1 MNKVTTAA
9 GLLSVVIAASALAE
23 PADDQIDVESIE
35 EILVLGRTVD
45 LNTTTIDV
53 ETEMVTDTAHVLRR
67 LPGSDFNAN
76 GPITGI
82 AQHRGMFGDRVSV
95 ALDGVGLIS
104 GGPNAMD
111 TPLAYSTPMLTDHII
126 VERGIPGVGVGPET
140 IGGHIS
146 TSLARG
152 DFSESS
158 AFGTAGFVGTRYS
171 DNGDAS
177 STAARLSAVNDHHRV
192 SLLAGIDRG
201 DHLTTP
207 VGDIIPSELSRDRFD
222 LSYGYRNGATELT
235 LFAGLLETTDAGT
248 PALAMDIRS
257 IDTALYGLR
266 YQARPGDKFSL
277 QARLSYNDVEHW
289 MDNFS
294 LRPPPGMAGMYRQ
307 NFTTGKG
314 GEYGIA
320 GTGEFDRGDLTFGV
334 DGRVAAHTSDI
345 SNPNNPMFG
354 IANFNDVDRDL
365 VGIFTEWQQSLGE
378 GEIELGA
385 RFNRVTAS
393 AGDVQATGM
402 MGMMDANAQLLA
414 DAFNMADRDIRY
426 DNVDVVVKYQHPIG
440 ERSTVLVEAGSKTR
454 APSYQELF
462 LWLPLQATGG
472 LADGRSYI
480 GNLSL
485 KAERS
490 NEINVGFDTSKG
502 RWQVSPHVFYKD
514 VDNFIQGTPSTNDPA
529 NMLAMMMSGQGA
541 LAFSNVDARIY
552 GADIAWSLVAGD
564 RVTLDG
570 VVSYARGER
579 KDVDD
584 NLYRLAPLNGSIGA
598 NYANARWI
606 MRAELA
612 AYARQDK
619 VSAYNNE
626 SETPGYGIVNL
637 QFNWQPLESLRL
649 ELQASNILDKTFQNH
664 LSGTNRVNDVDI
676 PAGVRLFGRGR
687 TITAG
692 VHFTF

>member
-1 MNKVTTAA
+1 MNKIMAA
-9 GLLSVVIAASALAE
+9 AAMLPVFIAASALAQ
-23 PADDQIDVESIE
+23 PAGDAKDNESIE
-35 EILVLGRTVD
+35 EILVLGRTID
-45 LNTTTIDV
+45 LDTTTIDV
-53 ETEMVTDTAHVLRR
+53 ETEIVTDTAHVLRR

-95 ALDGVGLIS
+95 ALDGVGLVS

-111 TPLAYSTPMLTDHII
+111 TPLSYSTPMLTDHIV
-126 VERGIPGVGVGPET
+126 VERGIPGVGVAPEA

-152 DFSESS
+152 EFGQSSE
-158 AFGTAGFVGTRYS
+158 FGTAGFVGTRYS

-177 STAARLSAVNDHHRV
+177 STAARLSATNDRHRV

-201 DHLTTP
+201 DNIKTP

-222 LSYGYRNGATELT
+222 LSYGYSNGQTELT
-235 LFAGLLETTDAGT
+235 LFAGLLDTTDAGT

-257 IDTALYGLR
+257 IDTSLYGLR
-266 YQARPGDKFSL
+266 YRARPGDGFSL
-277 QARLSYNDVEHW
+277 RARLSYNDVEHW

-294 LRPPPGMAGMYRQ
+294 LRPPPGMGGMYRQ

-320 GTGEFDRGDLTFGV
+320 GTFEFAPGDLTAGI

-354 IANFNDVDRDL
+354 IANFNEVDRDL
-365 VGIFTEWQQSLGE
+365 VGVFTEWRQPLGE

-385 RFNRVTAS
+385 RFNHVSAG
-393 AGDVQATGM
+393 AGDVQATGL
-402 MGMMDANAQLLA
+402 MGMMDTNAQILV
-414 DAFNMADRDIRY
+414 DAFNAANRDISY
-426 DNVDVVVKYQHPIG
+426 DNVDVVAKYRRPVG
-440 ERSTVLVEAGSKTR
+440 ERSALLVEVGLKTR

-472 LADGRSYI
+472 LADGRNYI
-480 GNLSL
+480 GNLAL
-485 KAERS
+485 KSERS
-490 NEINVGFDTSKG
+490 NEINIGFDAVRG

-514 VDNFIQGTPSTNDPA
+514 VGDFIQGTPSSNAPA
-529 NMLAMMMSGQGA
+529 NMLAMMMSGQSA
-541 LAFSNVDARIY
+541 LEFTNVDARIY
-552 GADIAWSLVAGD
+552 GADIAWSVSAGD
-564 RVTLDG
+564 RVTIDG
-570 VVSYARGER
+570 VLSYARGER
-579 KDVDD
+579 TDVDD

-598 NYANARWI
+598 NYASRQWI
-606 MRAELA
+606 MRAELVG
-612 AYARQDK
+612 YARQDK

-637 QFNWQPLESLRL
+637 QFNWQPVDSLRL
-649 ELQASNILDKTFQNH
+649 ELQALNVFDRAYQNH
-664 LSGTNRVNDVDI
+664 LSGTNRVNGIDI

-692 VHFTF
+692 VNFTF